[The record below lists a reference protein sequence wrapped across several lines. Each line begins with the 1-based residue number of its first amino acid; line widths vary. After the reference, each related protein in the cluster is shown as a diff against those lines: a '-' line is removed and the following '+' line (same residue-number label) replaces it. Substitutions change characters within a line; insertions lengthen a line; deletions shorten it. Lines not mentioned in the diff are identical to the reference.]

1 MGVSNGDFILWLR
14 GVARIGIVLGAAT
27 TLIFCNST
35 THGLL
40 WRMISDVAFV
50 KINSGLPQFLT
61 LPVLY
66 IAWWRITKDYFETSR
81 KICQLHCH
89 CLHWMTVMQNVLDQ
103 CMVVTCCHVHHTS
116 TDFPVD
122 QTDSHSWCFALIP
135 WPAFSCTDWAWRPSE
150 SITGHSG

>member
-27 TLIFCNST
+27 TLIFGNST

-66 IAWWRITKDYFETSR
+66 IA
-81 KICQLHCH
+81 
-89 CLHWMTVMQNVLDQ
+89 
-103 CMVVTCCHVHHTS
+103 
-116 TDFPVD
+116 
-122 QTDSHSWCFALIP
+122 
-135 WPAFSCTDWAWRPSE
+135 
-150 SITGHSG
+150 